1 MTRHFSFFLLPAVVL
16 AGVTICAAQSAT
28 GPVDFQPGADLQKRF
43 LSPSPAAGA
52 TKQAKQA
59 AIGHGKAMID
69 TGDPKNLFWNE
80 AVDLSGTGTV
90 VNADMLWDGSSKIL
104 YAFGHTTLRCT
115 HGKSTEGDVLV
126 GIYGKKNFL
135 GKSPGSGWWVVEM
148 AQGQCQAPTAGLYGC
163 KFNSQGTT
171 LACGHAEIDPRVNDM
186 AIVESTRF

>member
-1 MTRHFSFFLLPAVVL
+1 MVFEDGHFSMTRHFSFFLLPAVVL

-52 TKQAKQA
+52 TKQA

-104 YAFGHTTLRCT
+104 Y
-115 HGKSTEGDVLV
+115 
-126 GIYGKKNFL
+126 
-135 GKSPGSGWWVVEM
+135 
-148 AQGQCQAPTAGLYGC
+148 
-163 KFNSQGTT
+163 
-171 LACGHAEIDPRVNDM
+171 
-186 AIVESTRF
+186 